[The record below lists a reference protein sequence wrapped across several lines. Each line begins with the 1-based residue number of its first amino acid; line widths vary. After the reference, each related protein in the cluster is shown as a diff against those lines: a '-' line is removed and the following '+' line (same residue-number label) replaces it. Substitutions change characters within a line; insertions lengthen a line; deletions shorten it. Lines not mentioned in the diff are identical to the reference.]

1 MRTLKP
7 ALYGAGFSVSREM
20 YIENNLPVLM
30 KRCGRVPY
38 SLRSINEK
46 DLHKKV
52 KIWFASLRLA
62 NEKASLSRGG
72 IWFISLRSIN
82 EKASLSRGFFR
93 GIDEA

>member
-1 MRTLKP
+1 MQTLKP

-46 DLHKKV
+46 
-52 KIWFASLRLA
+52 
-62 NEKASLSRGG
+62 ASLSRGG
-72 IWFISLRSIN
+72 ILFISLRSIN
-82 EKASLSRGFFR
+82 EKDLQMKVKIWFISLCSINEKSSLSRGLFR

>member
-20 YIENNLPVLM
+20 YIENNLPVIM

-46 DLHKKV
+46 
-52 KIWFASLRLA
+52 
-62 NEKASLSRGG
+62 ASLSRGC
-72 IWFISLRSIN
+72 ILFISLRSIN
-82 EKASLSRGFFR
+82 EKDLQMKVFFR

>member
-20 YIENNLPVLM
+20 YIENNLPVIM

-46 DLHKKV
+46 ASLSRGG
-52 KIWFASLRLA
+52 IWFISLRSI
-62 NEKASLSRGG
+62 NEKTSLSRGG

>member
-1 MRTLKP
+1 MQTLKP

-38 SLRSINEK
+38 SLRSINE
-46 DLHKKV
+46 
-52 KIWFASLRLA
+52 
-62 NEKASLSRGG
+62 NASLSRGG
-72 IWFISLRSIN
+72 ILFISLRSIN
-82 EKASLSRGFFR
+82 EKDLQMKVFFR

>member
-20 YIENNLPVLM
+20 YIENNLPMLM

-46 DLHKKV
+46 ASLSRGG
-52 KIWFASLRLA
+52 IWFISLRSI

>member
-20 YIENNLPVLM
+20 YIENNLPVIM

-46 DLHKKV
+46 ASLSRGG
-52 KIWFASLRLA
+52 IWFISLRSI